1 MRLNLGCGYDKR
13 DGFVNVDRMAACDP
27 DVVVD
32 LEELPWPWDS
42 SSVDEIILKHSLEHL
57 GGDSDTYL
65 AIVKELWRVSRPNA
79 TITITVPHPR
89 HDHFINDPTH
99 VRPIT
104 PDGLMLFSQSKNR
117 EWVERG
123 VPNTPLGLHLGIDFE
138 VESVNLLPDE
148 PWRTRFDNGE
158 IDSRQL
164 ADAARQFN
172 NVVREVTVVLR
183 TVKT

>member
-1 MRLNLGCGYDKR
+1 
-13 DGFVNVDRMAACDP
+13 
-27 DVVVD
+27 
-32 LEELPWPWDS
+32 
-42 SSVDEIILKHSLEHL
+42 
-57 GGDSDTYL
+57 
-65 AIVKELWRVSRPNA
+65 
-79 TITITVPHPR
+79 
-89 HDHFINDPTH
+89 
-99 VRPIT
+99 
-104 PDGLMLFSQSKNR
+104 MLFSQSKNR